1 MKTRA
6 SNFNNYLPLDAQD
19 VVQRTIY
26 ERVKLQMGIVWALS
40 AGGWKGAVEST
51 WCVRGAWR
59 GEKVERVRVERCWD
73 STLNGTEGYILS

>member
-1 MKTRA
+1 MKPTNAQQCA

-40 AGGWKGAVEST
+40 AGGWKGVVEMAVAS
-51 WCVRGAWR
+51 CG
-59 GEKVERVRVERCWD
+59 D
-73 STLNGTEGYILS
+73 Q